1 MTKRIGKDSLKAA
14 PKPSADVV
22 ARFAAG
28 QVAGKPAPKEKKP
41 PGVKVTIYLEP
52 EVEQK
57 LRLFHA
63 AKPAT
68 DPVSGKHRGYFYEM
82 LVELLMEGLAVREK
96 GRHAA

>member
-28 QVAGKPAPKEKKP
+28 QVAGKPAPKEKEP
-41 PGVKVTIYLEP
+41 QGVKVTIYLKP

-57 LRLFHA
+57 LRELHISR
-63 AKPAT
+63 PA
-68 DPVSGKHRGYFYEM
+68 PRGHFYG
-82 LVELLMEGLAVREK
+82 LVVDLLMEGLAVREK